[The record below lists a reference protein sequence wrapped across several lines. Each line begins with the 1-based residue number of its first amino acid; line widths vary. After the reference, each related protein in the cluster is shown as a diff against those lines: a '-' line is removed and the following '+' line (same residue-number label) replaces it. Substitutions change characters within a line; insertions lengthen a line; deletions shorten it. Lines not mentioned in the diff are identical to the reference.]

1 MDPRDAELLAKLLPT
16 FRLEA
21 EDHLR
26 RMETL
31 LGSLQDEPS
40 AAAVQEIFREVHSLK
55 GAARAVNARELE
67 TLCQEMESLFAAATK
82 GALRLE
88 RQTLDLLYVAAD
100 LASDLTREAG
110 RKPTPELSALAE
122 ETGRRLADAARGNR
136 VEPPHPPP
144 RPETEPPEPIP
155 RPSADTL
162 RIGAEKIEGIL
173 LQAEEL
179 LGDKLSAR
187 AQKEALG
194 ELLRILALTR
204 KGLAMAASEARV
216 LQRAL
221 EEGGGNPLGPTE
233 RTRSIPRLLG
243 ILTEGDEG
251 VKTAEESVR
260 RLQTDAEE
268 HFRSLAGKV
277 DLLLETVRDTLMLPV
292 GTLLDSFPRLV
303 RELARESG
311 KGIELETA
319 GGETPVDRRI
329 LEEIRDPLQHL
340 LRNAVDHG
348 IEPPPERTRRGKPE
362 RGRIRLEVASPS
374 PRRVLFTL
382 SDDGRGFDLEKI
394 KKAAIREGH
403 LGRDEVDALDPWEIA
418 TLAFTSGLSTV
429 EEVTTVSGRGL
440 GLPIVRD
447 KVERLGGT
455 VHVASRE
462 AQGTTFRLEIPAA
475 LSAFRGVL
483 TRIGARR
490 YIFPVLDVE
499 RTLRVSP
506 ERFSLVENRS
516 IFELDGHPLPVIRL
530 EVPLGLP
537 EPPPG
542 DGPASLVLVHSKQG
556 KVAFAVDEIVSE
568 QEFLVKGLGKQLIK
582 VDGLSGAAI
591 LGDGGIVFILDAED
605 LVRRASGPAV
615 SVRPREEKVAAS
627 ERKRILVAEDSIT
640 ARTLL
645 RNILES
651 AGYAVTTAVDGVEA
665 LQKLSS
671 AVYDIVVSDVEMPR
685 MDGFALTRRIRETYG
700 RLPVVLVT
708 GLAGPEDR
716 EKGMDAG
723 ADAYIV
729 KSRFDQGNLLEVV
742 GRLI

>member
-26 RMETL
+26 RMEQL
-31 LGSLQDEPS
+31 LAALRDDPS
-40 AAAVQEIFREVHSLK
+40 PEAVQEIFREVHSLK
-55 GAARAVNARELE
+55 GAARAVNARKLE
-67 TLCQEMESLFAAATK
+67 ALCQEMESLFAAATK

-88 RQTLDLLYVAAD
+88 QPTLDLLYVATD
-100 LASDLTREAG
+100 LASDLAREAG
-110 RKPTPELSALAE
+110 RKPAPELLVLAA
-122 ETGRRLADAARGNR
+122 ETGRRLAEAARGDR
-136 VEPPHPPP
+136 IEPSPAPA
-144 RPETEPPEPIP
+144 RPQTETPEPTS
-155 RPSADTL
+155 RPSGETL
-162 RIGAEKIEGIL
+162 RIGAEKIQGIL

-179 LGDKLSAR
+179 LGDKLTAR
-187 AQKEALG
+187 SQKEALRT
-194 ELLRILALTR
+194 LLENLARIR
-204 KGLAMAASEARV
+204 KGLALAASEARA
-216 LQRAL
+216 LQRNRVGREKHTL
-221 EEGGGNPLGPTE
+221 EHSD
-233 RTRSIPRLLG
+233 RSRNVARLLG
-243 ILTEGDEG
+243 ILTEGEDG
-251 VKTAEESVR
+251 IKTAEESAR
-260 RLQTDAEE
+260 RLLADGEE

-311 KGIELETA
+311 KGVDFETA

-348 IEPPPERTRRGKPE
+348 IEPPSERTRRGKPE
-362 RGRIRLEVASPS
+362 RGCIRLEVTSPS

-382 SDDGRGFDLEKI
+382 SDDGRGLDLAKI

-403 LGRDEVDALDPWEIA
+403 LGHDEADALDPWEIA

-429 EEVTTVSGRGL
+429 EEITTVSGRGL

-455 VHVASRE
+455 VHIVSRE
-462 AQGTTFRLEIPAA
+462 AAGTAFRLEIPAA

-483 TRIGARR
+483 TRIGGSR
-490 YIFPVLDVE
+490 YIFPALDVE
-499 RTLRVSP
+499 RTLRISP
-506 ERFSLVENRS
+506 ERLSLVENRS
-516 IFELDGHPLPVIRL
+516 MVELDGRPLPVVRL
-530 EVPLGLP
+530 EVPLGLSA
-537 EPPPG
+537 PPQ
-542 DGPASLVLVHSKQG
+542 DGGPVPLVLVHSKRG
-556 KVAFAVDEIVSE
+556 RVAFAVEEIISE

-582 VDGLSGAAI
+582 VDCLSGAAI
-591 LGDGGIVFILDAED
+591 LGDGSIVFILDAED
-605 LVRRASGPAV
+605 LVRRASGAAV
-615 SVRPREEKVAAS
+615 SVLPWEEKAAAP

-651 AGYAVTTAVDGVEA
+651 AGYAVTTAVDGMEA

-671 AVYDIVVSDVEMPR
+671 AVYDLVVSDVEMPR

-708 GLAGPEDR
+708 GLANPEDR
-716 EKGMDAG
+716 ERGMDAG